1 MPPPNQ
7 PEQSKPKPQ
16 MGFVDR
22 VRIGL
27 SNLLKPKAYQGA
39 FESTRYSVHR
49 TRIDAPQPD
58 DFKRE
63 MQDATRREMVRL
75 SRWLEKNNGLFRQMV
90 KDTAIYTVGDGIM
103 LQATGGDHD
112 WQILVEAEWEQECE
126 RPEISNRFSM
136 LESLFIISEALQR
149 DGEIFAIKTKGGGQP
164 KFQLIETHRV
174 ETPPDKAQDPSIADG
189 IKYNNL
195 AQPICYYVRQYS
207 GKYVS
212 VPAASMMHIY
222 DANYASQSRAFPPHQ
237 HAINNLR
244 DEMDLLS
251 MEKTAVKDNS
261 RTSRILKVEDLNQD
275 NGDLGLGQPLGTGNS
290 TTEPTDPDTLNRVLG
305 GVTAVLQNN
314 ESLVSYVSARPS
326 SAFTGFIDHLRRDS
340 VMGGLPYEFVADPT
354 RAGGASVR
362 LVVAKAGRYF
372 SHQQNIIINRFL
384 KPYFQY
390 WLGVKIKSGEIP
402 NAKNWWKSEWVTPRS
417 VTVDAGRDAAN
428 ERADLDMGRMS
439 PSDDLQA
446 RGSTFE
452 KAMRKTAR
460 DFAFIEKLS
469 KETGVPKDLIWRK
482 SPVGGGGGG
491 FGGGGPGGPPNGQQP
506 AGPQIPEGT
515 TGFVVPGE
523 NGPMIVP
530 YTPDAPPPAGPE
542 GAPEVPGVTD
552 PMMNNDPEL
561 PPPKIPTPFIP
572 ATEMNVGVDIIPKQ
586 NQGLSRGREQPYQR

>member
-7 PEQSKPKPQ
+7 PQQPNPSAKAP
-16 MGFVDR
+16 GFVDR
-22 VRIGL
+22 VRISL

-49 TRIDAPQPD
+49 TRVDAPQPD

-63 MQDATRREMVRL
+63 MQETTRREMVRL
-75 SRWLEKNNGLFRQMV
+75 SRWLEKNNGLFRQMI

-103 LQATGGDHD
+103 LQATGGDHE
-112 WQILVEAEWEQECE
+112 WQNLVEAEWEQDCE
-126 RPEISNRFSM
+126 RPEVSNRFSM
-136 LESLFIISEALQR
+136 LEALFIISESLQR
-149 DGEIFAIKTKGGGQP
+149 DGEIFVIKTMMKGQP

-174 ETPPDKAQDPSIADG
+174 ETPPEMASSTQISDG
-189 IKYNNL
+189 IRYNNL
-195 AQPICYYVRQYS
+195 GQPVAYYVRQFS
-207 GKYVS
+207 GKYTAVS
-212 VPAASMMHIY
+212 AASMLHIY

-251 MEKTAVKDNS
+251 MEKTAVKDNA
-261 RTSRILKVEDLNQD
+261 RTSRILKVEDPNMD

-362 LVVAKAGRYF
+362 LVVAKAGRFF

-384 KPYFQY
+384 KPYFQF
-390 WLGVKIKSGEIP
+390 WLGVKIERKEIP
-402 NAKNWWKSEWVTPRS
+402 TAKNWWKSEWVTPRS

-439 PSDDLQA
+439 PSDDLQS
-446 RGSTFE
+446 RGQRFE
-452 KAMRKTAR
+452 QAVRKTAR
-460 DFAFIEKLS
+460 DFAFIKKISED
-469 KETGVPKDLIWRK
+469 TGIPEDKIWRK
-482 SPVGGGGGG
+482 SPVGGGQGG
-491 FGGGGPGGPPNGQQP
+491 FGGGHGGGGQQP
-506 AGPQIPEGT
+506 EKPGIPEGAL
-515 TGFVVPGE
+515 GIVMPGPD
-523 NGPMIVP
+523 GQPQIVP
-530 YTPDAPPPAGPE
+530 IDQITPPEPPETAPS
-542 GAPEVPGVTD
+542 D
-552 PMMNNDPEL
+552 PMLNSDPEL
-561 PPPKIPTPFIP
+561 TPPNTGRPSLP

-586 NQGLSRGREQPYQR
+586 NNGLSRSREQPYQR